1 MKLVVLDGH
10 TLNPGDLN
18 WSALLELGE
27 QPEIYERTAP
37 QDTVSRAAEA
47 EILLTNKVILDRET
61 LAQLPKLKYVG
72 ILATGINVIDLAAA
86 RERGIVVTNVP
97 AYSTASV
104 VQLTFALL
112 LELTQRVGHHAGS
125 VRQGNWV
132 KSKDFAFWDFPLVEL
147 DGLTLGLVGFG
158 AIAQGVARVAQT
170 MGMTILATRRAER
183 PPAVPGVRQP
193 PRRAPAAVAGVRLV
207 DMDTLFRESDVL
219 SVHCPLTPE
228 TKGLVNAAR
237 LGTMKPSAYLLNT
250 SRGPVVNEADLAGAL
265 NAGKIAGAGLD
276 VLSTE
281 PPAADN
287 PLLTAKNSFI
297 TPHNAWATKAAPGRL
312 LATVV
317 ANVRPFLEG
326 QPQNVVS

>member
-1 MKLVVLDGH
+1 MVAAMKLVVLDGY

-18 WSALLELGE
+18 WSPLLELGD
-27 QPEIYERTAP
+27 QPEVYERTAP
-37 QDTVSRAAEA
+37 PDTVSRAAEA
-47 EILLTNKVILDRET
+47 GIILTNKVLLDRDT

-86 RERGIVVTNVP
+86 REHGIIVTNVP

-104 VQLTFALL
+104 VQLTLALL
-112 LELTQRVGHHAGS
+112 LELTQRVGHHANS
-125 VRQGNWV
+125 VRQGNWAT
-132 KSKDFAFWDFPLVEL
+132 SKDFAYWDFPLVEL

-158 AIAQGVARVAQT
+158 AIAQGVARTAQT
-170 MGMTILATRRAER
+170 LGMRVLATRRAER
-183 PPAVPGVRQP
+183 PPEVPGVQI
-193 PRRAPAAVAGVRLV
+193 V
-207 DMDTLFRESDVL
+207 DMDTLFRESDVV

-237 LGTMKPSAYLLNT
+237 LATMKPGAYVLNT
-250 SRGPVVNEADLAGAL
+250 SRGPVVNEADLAEAL
-265 NAGKIAGAGLD
+265 NTGKIAGAGVD

-287 PLLTAKNSFI
+287 PLLTAKNCLV
-297 TPHNAWATKAAPGRL
+297 TPHIAWATRAARGRL

-317 ANVRPFLEG
+317 ANIRAFLDG
-326 QPQNVVS
+326 HPQNVVS

>member
-1 MKLVVLDGH
+1 MKLVVLDGY

-18 WSALLELGE
+18 WSPLLELGE
-27 QPEIYERTAP
+27 KPEIYERTAP

-47 EILLTNKVILDRET
+47 EIILTNKVLLDREM

-72 ILATGINVIDLAAA
+72 ILATGINVVDLAAA

-104 VQLTFALL
+104 VQLTLALL
-112 LELTQRVGHHAGS
+112 LELTQRVGYHANS

-132 KSKDFAFWDFPLVEL
+132 KSKDFAYWDFPLVEL

-158 AIAQGVARVAQT
+158 AIAQGVARVAQA
-170 MGMTILATRRAER
+170 MGMNVLATRRAER
-183 PPAVPGVRQP
+183 PPEVPGVRM
-193 PRRAPAAVAGVRLV
+193 V

-237 LGTMKPSAYLLNT
+237 LATMKPGAYVLNT
-250 SRGPVVNEADLAGAL
+250 SRGPVVNEADLADAL
-265 NAGKIAGAGLD
+265 NADKIAGAGLD

-287 PLLTAKNSFI
+287 PLLTAKNCFI
-297 TPHNAWATKAAPGRL
+297 TPHIAWATKAARGRL

-317 ANVRPFLEG
+317 ANIRAFLDG
-326 QPQNVVS
+326 KPQNVVS

>member
-1 MKLVVLDGH
+1 MKLVVLDGY

-18 WSALLELGE
+18 WSPLLELGE
-27 QPEIYERTAP
+27 KPEIYERTAP

-47 EILLTNKVILDRET
+47 EIILTNKVLLDRET
-61 LAQLPKLKYVG
+61 LAQLPRLKYVG

-104 VQLTFALL
+104 VQLTLALL
-112 LELTQRVGHHAGS
+112 LELTQRVGYHANS

-132 KSKDFAFWDFPLVEL
+132 KSKDFAYWDFPLVEL

-158 AIAQGVARVAQT
+158 AIAQGVARVAQA
-170 MGMTILATRRAER
+170 MGMNVLATRRAER
-183 PPAVPGVRQP
+183 PPEVPGVRM
-193 PRRAPAAVAGVRLV
+193 V

-237 LGTMKPSAYLLNT
+237 LATMKPGAYVLNT
-250 SRGPVVNEADLAGAL
+250 SRGPVVNEADLADAL
-265 NAGKIAGAGLD
+265 NADKIAGAGLD

-287 PLLTAKNSFI
+287 PLLTAKNCFI
-297 TPHNAWATKAAPGRL
+297 TPHIAWATKAARGRL

-317 ANVRPFLEG
+317 ANIRAFLDG
-326 QPQNVVS
+326 KPQNVVS